1 MNLNFLT
8 MRTNNLLFAGVG
20 DVERNKGS
28 PY

>member
-8 MRTNNLLFAGVG
+8 MRANNCLFAGVG